1 MFNNGLP
8 DSSLF
13 CCISLLCL
21 PHCLPAHITCAVCSS
36 AFYALC
42 AIPIHCTDP
51 LLFNSAVHS
60 PSSSHMNHLHQLQPQ
75 QTPTATTTL
84 LFSVPC
90 IYSFCA
96 SCACNIFHSYACS
109 YRANLL
115 HLSSALRDH
124 HRNSSASLAVFP
136 RVQHHWMLC

>member
-1 MFNNGLP
+1 MAYQTHHCSAAFRYSVCLIAFLHTSLALSVLLP
-8 DSSLF
+8 FMLCAPYPFTAQILF
-13 CCISLLCL
+13 CSIQLL
-21 PHCLPAHITCAVCSS
+21 
-36 AFYALC
+36 
-42 AIPIHCTDP
+42 
-51 LLFNSAVHS
+51 HS

-96 SCACNIFHSYACS
+96 SCACNIHHSSACS
-109 YRANLL
+109 YRTNLL